1 MMSALRHHRYFPGTF
16 EGAGT
21 AATWL
26 HEVAGAERLPDNL
39 VFALEICLEELFT
52 NVVRHG
58 APGRGPDGG
67 PMPLSV
73 DVAIELTGNH
83 VDLVVSDN
91 GMRFDTAHAE
101 AHPVH
106 GTLDETKP
114 GGLGIQLIRSFSHD
128 LRYELLPTGNRV
140 IVKFLRQEAAEAK
153 AGA

>member
-1 MMSALRHHRYFPGTF
+1 MMSALRHHRHFPGTY

-26 HEVAGAERLPDNL
+26 HEVAGAERLLDNL

-58 APGRGPDGG
+58 APGRGPDGE
-67 PMPLSV
+67 PVPLSV
-73 DVAIELTGNH
+73 DVAIELAGKH

-91 GMRFDTAHAE
+91 GKRFDTERAVP
-101 AHPVH
+101 HPVH

-114 GGLGIQLIRSFSHD
+114 GGLGIQLIRSFSSD
-128 LRYELLPTGNRV
+128 LHYELLPTGNRV